1 MVGVNTLA
9 VLVLLWLVLGDFI
22 KSHEGSYMTW
32 IQIEGHGGAWTTYFG
47 IEILP
52 LIALAT
58 IFLVTQI
65 YLNLR
70 LIQRNSAEKKDSQN
84 ARAGEK
90 LILSKMNMKG
100 SIRLA
105 VT

>member
-1 MVGVNTLA
+1 MIESWREHLLKSRFIGIGDSIIVLTNTLS
-9 VLVLLWLVLGDFI
+9 VLALLWLVLSDFVR
-22 KSHEGSYMTW
+22 SHEGVYMTW

-70 LIQRNSAEKKDSQN
+70 LIRRNSTEKKDGQN
-84 ARAGEK
+84 
-90 LILSKMNMKG
+90 
-100 SIRLA
+100 
-105 VT
+105 